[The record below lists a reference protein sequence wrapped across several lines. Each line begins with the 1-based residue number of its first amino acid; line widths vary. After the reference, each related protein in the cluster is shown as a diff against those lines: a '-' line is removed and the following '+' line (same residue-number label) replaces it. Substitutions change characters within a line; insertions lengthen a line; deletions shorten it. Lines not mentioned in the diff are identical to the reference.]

1 MIHNTE
7 VTILELTNQIKAYEE
22 QIKQLPTTQ
31 RAYLGYERKFAL
43 NDELYKFLMQKRA
56 EAQIVMASNSPDKSS
71 SKKYDGL
78 PCLHRLRLRYPSCIH
93 ILERDV

>member
-1 MIHNTE
+1 MIHNTKM
-7 VTILELTNQIKAYEE
+7 TILELSNQITAYEE

-56 EAQIVMASNSPDKSS
+56 EAQIVMASNSPDNSIIDEARVSRTRKVYF
-71 SKKYDGL
+71 KM
-78 PCLHRLRLRYPSCIH
+78 
-93 ILERDV
+93 